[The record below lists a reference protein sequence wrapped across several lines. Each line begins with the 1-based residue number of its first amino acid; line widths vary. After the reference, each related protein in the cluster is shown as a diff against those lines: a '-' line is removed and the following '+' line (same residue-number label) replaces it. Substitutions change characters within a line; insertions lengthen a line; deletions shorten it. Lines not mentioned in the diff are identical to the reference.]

1 MTLAL
6 LMISALLGQT
16 PPSSTPP
23 VAQPASQTSPSATT
37 EVPVL
42 DAKLGGD
49 CSADFT
55 VRDASGA
62 PVYNALVHVRVRYGP
77 AAVKRMDL
85 EIGTDSQGK
94 ARIVGLPPRARPLVY
109 DITKGTLK
117 GTAGQDLRQTCRG
130 EFTVTL
136 K

>member
-6 LMISALLGQT
+6 LLVAALMGPT
-16 PPSSTPP
+16 A
-23 VAQPASQTSPSATT
+23 AQASPSAKP
-37 EVPVL
+37 EVPEL
-42 DAKLGGD
+42 NARLGGD

-55 VRDASGA
+55 VRDAAGA
-62 PVYNALVHVRVRYGP
+62 PVYNALIHVRVRYGP

-85 EIGTDSQGK
+85 EIGTDSAGR

-117 GTAGQDLRQTCRG
+117 GTAGQDLRQTCTG
-130 EFTVTL
+130 EFAVTL